1 MKLIQKYSFVFL
13 VIVLAISQQFGYAQE
28 NPVMDSYSFG
38 NGMRFTNKEG
48 DALRISGYLQPFTET
63 RTLLGAENTEADTR
77 FRMRRLRLRLEG
89 NSVNDR
95 FSYRLQADLSGTGEE
110 LDGNNNYLLDAF
122 VSYNITSRI
131 KASFGQRATF
141 TDNRELFMNSSS
153 LQLVERSRL
162 TSAFATIR
170 EFGLFLEG
178 NFRMGGGHYL
188 KPYFVLTNGDG
199 GNVFGRD
206 RGGLKVG
213 GRLDYL
219 PFGLF
224 TNFGQFNQVDMVR
237 ELTPKLVIGGNYS
250 LNEGMSS
257 RRGRES
263 GAILYLDNNNQELLP
278 NFAKFGIDFL
288 FKFRGFSMLGEFVK
302 STATVPEGISQRVRT
317 DGSTSTSF
325 DVNGIEDMPNYVK
338 GRMMLGEAYNLQ
350 MGYLFQNGISVDG
363 RYTYLKADQHS
374 FLNNGTFYN
383 RPYYYTLGVSKFL
396 GRNYGAKIQADV
408 TYVKNNGGINNN
420 AGLPV
425 QGNELVSRVMATFSF

>member
-1 MKLIQKYSFVFL
+1 MKCYLKLRFLLVFSAAML
-13 VIVLAISQQFGYAQE
+13 SNPRVQAQE
-28 NPVMDSYSFG
+28 NPVMDSYNFG
-38 NGMRFTNKEG
+38 TGMRFTDKSGNL
-48 DALRISGYLQPFTET
+48 LRISGFLQPFAEKKQ
-63 RTLLGAENTEADTR
+63 LLGDAEADADTR

-89 NSVNDR
+89 NSANDR

-110 LDGNNNYLLDAF
+110 LDGNSNYLLDAF

-131 KASFGQRATF
+131 QATFGQRATF
-141 TDNRELFMNSSS
+141 TDNRELFMNSNS

-178 NFRMGGGHYL
+178 NFRIGGGQYL

-199 GNVFGRD
+199 PNVFGRD
-206 RGGLKVG
+206 RGGVKIG
-213 GRLDYL
+213 GRIDYL

-237 ELTPKLVIGGNYS
+237 ELTPKLVIGSNFS
-250 LNEGMSS
+250 HNKGMSS

-278 NFAKFGIDFL
+278 DYSKFGTDFL
-288 FKFRGFSMLGEFVK
+288 FKFRGFSMLGEFIK
-302 STATVPEGISQRVRT
+302 SSATVPLGISQRVRV

-325 DVNGIEDMPNYVK
+325 DVNGVQDIPNYIK

-350 MGYLFQNGISVDG
+350 LGYLFRNGISVDG
-363 RYTYLKADQHS
+363 RYTYLNADQHS

-383 RPYYYTLGVSKFL
+383 RPYYYTLGIAKFL
-396 GRNYGAKIQADV
+396 GRNYGAKIQGDI

-420 AGLPV
+420 ASLAV
-425 QGNELVSRVMATFSF
+425 RGNELISRVMATFSF